1 MIRSRLTN
9 AKPRRLWLQSAFG
22 CLCLL
27 MGLLGGTGG
36 CHDGMSQ
43 LAETQR
49 LAVDVRIQL
58 NLAAAA
64 SIRAV
69 MAKTDPESIAF
80 AREAEQ
86 AKQALKK
93 DVETMLPMLRELSY
107 VQEAQMLE
115 AFSQRFAEYEAID
128 RSILE
133 LAVEN
138 TNLKAQ
144 QLSFT
149 PARET
154 GNRVRAALDAVAR
167 TAPPKNR
174 CRVDSLV
181 ASAVQA
187 VLEIQVLHAPH
198 IAESSEAAMAGM
210 EKEMT
215 DRLAAAQD
223 ALSALSS
230 LIDPSAQDQL
240 KAAMNALAQFQTIHL
255 EVIKLSRR
263 NSNARSL
270 EMALGQERSLTA
282 ACDTSISALQA
293 ALAKAGVRPT
303 R

>member
-1 MIRSRLTN
+1 MTRSRLT
-9 AKPRRLWLQSAFG
+9 ARKPRRFWLRNVLG

-27 MGLLGGTGG
+27 MGLAGGTGG
-36 CHDGMSQ
+36 CRDGMSQ

-58 NLAAAA
+58 NLAATA

-69 MAKTDPESIAF
+69 MAKTDPESIGY

-93 DVETMLPMLRELSY
+93 DVETMLPKLRELSY
-107 VQEAQMLE
+107 VQEAQLLE
-115 AFSQRFAEYEAID
+115 AFSQHFAEYEAID

-149 PARET
+149 PAWET
-154 GNRVRAALDAVAR
+154 GNRLRAALEAVAR
-167 TAPPKNR
+167 TTPPKNR
-174 CRVDSLV
+174 CRVDSLI

-198 IAESSEAAMAGM
+198 IAESSEAAMAAM

-215 DRLAAAQD
+215 DRMTAAQD

-230 LIDPSAQDQL
+230 LIEPSAQDQL
-240 KAAMNALAQFQTIHL
+240 KAAMNALAQFQSIHL

-270 EMALGQERSLTA
+270 ELALGQERALTA
-282 ACDTSISALQA
+282 TCDTSISALQA